1 MVQHQQRRDTL
12 RKEHRQYYNRHDAVI
27 RERNRKDAQLD
38 QDIYDLL
45 VACSPATTTT
55 TTTTTNEDIS
65 STTTTTTIVTTKEE
79 DNENDHINGNKS
91 DNNIER
97 VQRRRRRSPTTPL
110 TMTQSCTWLPL
121 TQYEAIKSSSNKTN
135 KSKSNNNYNSNTTT
149 TTTTTTSSSLPSSP
163 LSRSVTFND
172 NVEVVMF

>member
-12 RKEHRQYYNRHDAVI
+12 RKEHHQYYNRHDAVI
-27 RERNRKDAQLD
+27 RERSRKDAQLD

-45 VACSPATTTT
+45 VACSPATTATAT
-55 TTTTTNEDIS
+55 ITNEDIS

-79 DNENDHINGNKS
+79 DNENDHINSNKS

-121 TQYEAIKSSSNKTN
+121 TQYETVKSSSSKTN
-135 KSKSNNNYNSNTTT
+135 KSKSNNNTK
-149 TTTTTTSSSLPSSP
+149 SSSLPSLP

-172 NVEVVMF
+172 NVEVVIF